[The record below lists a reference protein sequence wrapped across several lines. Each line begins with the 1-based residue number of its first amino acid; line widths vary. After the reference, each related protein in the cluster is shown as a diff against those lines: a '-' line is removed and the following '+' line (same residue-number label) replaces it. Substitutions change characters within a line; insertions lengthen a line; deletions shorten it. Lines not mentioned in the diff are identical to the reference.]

1 MLGLLCFLLVLKL
14 AATLYSGSLDLCIT
28 WDNKFKPKGHRDCV
42 DDKAD
47 MSGKKREEQVGALP
61 TPGSETRGVTQ
72 VLAEVHPGPVLPGLK
87 ENDEVIYVCAKDLL
101 S

>member
-47 MSGKKREEQVGALP
+47 MSGKKREEQVGTLRHRAPRQEGLLKSWRRSIRAL
-61 TPGSETRGVTQ
+61 SFQ
-72 VLAEVHPGPVLPGLK
+72 V
-87 ENDEVIYVCAKDLL
+87 
-101 S
+101 SRRTMR